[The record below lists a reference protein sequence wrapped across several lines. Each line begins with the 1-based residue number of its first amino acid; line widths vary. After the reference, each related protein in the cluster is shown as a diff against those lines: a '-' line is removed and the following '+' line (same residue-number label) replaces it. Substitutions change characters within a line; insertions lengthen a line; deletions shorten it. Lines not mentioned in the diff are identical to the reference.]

1 MPERIDARP
10 VIAIVGGGLLLVSLF
25 LTWYQVP
32 ATPPA
37 VGETSAGNAWQVFES
52 LDLVLA
58 MVGIAALYA
67 AYEQLTGTHRLGEGG
82 WLLPVSLLGLVV
94 VASQILDPPPAATA
108 LADPTKGAWLAL
120 GGAGALVVAGVLST
134 ARVSLAVEL
143 DSSSTGRTT
152 TRRRAAQDA

>member
-10 VIAIVGGGLLLVSLF
+10 VIAIVGGGLLLISLF
-25 LTWYQVP
+25 LTWFKVP

-37 VGETSAGNAWQVFES
+37 VGETSVGNAWQVFES

-58 MVGIAALYA
+58 AVGISALYA

-82 WLLPVSLLGLVV
+82 WLLPVSILGLVI
-94 VASQILDPPPAATA
+94 VASQILDAPPTATSV
-108 LADPTKGAWLAL
+108 ADPANGAWIAL

-143 DSSSTGRTT
+143 DSSSTGSATR
-152 TRRRAAQDA
+152 RRRAA

>member
-10 VIAIVGGGLLLVSLF
+10 VIAIAGGGLLLVSLF

-52 LDLVLA
+52 LDLMLA
-58 MVGIAALYA
+58 AVGIAGLYA
-67 AYEQLTGTHRLGEGG
+67 AYEQITGTHRFGEGG
-82 WLLPVSLLGLVV
+82 WLLPVSILGLVV

-143 DSSSTGRTT
+143 ESSPGRGTT
-152 TRRRAAQDA
+152 SRRRAADA